1 MPKKTGNEVAAELKT
16 VAPDLPVILMTA
28 YGYDPSHIAVRAKR
42 EGVVDVLY
50 KPFDLKKLK
59 EAISRALSEKRA

>member
-1 MPKKTGNEVAAELKT
+1 
-16 VAPDLPVILMTA
+16 MTA
-28 YGYDPSHIAVRAKR
+28 YGYDPSHIAIHAKR

-59 EAISRALSEKRA
+59 EAISRALSGKRA